1 MNSVVGIA
9 DAHYVR
15 TLAILSTLMAFA
27 SISTDLFLPALPT
40 MALALKA
47 PSGSLQFTISGYLV
61 GFSLGQLVWGPVA
74 DRYGRRKPIAV
85 GLLFFVL
92 GSAGCAMAGSVEML
106 IVWRVV
112 QALGACASVVLS
124 RAIVRDMF
132 HGTRAA
138 QVMST
143 LMTVMAIA
151 PLIGPSVGSIILQF
165 GSWRVIFW
173 ALVAVGLATLA
184 ALHFL
189 PETLPVERR
198 RHESLSRAFQGYAEL
213 IVHRPLLGSI
223 GVVAFYYGGTFAYIA
238 GSPFAYIDY
247 YHISPHS
254 YGLLFAA
261 GIVGIMILNQ
271 ANSRLL
277 RRYRSDILVRVGCAG
292 AAITGVLTAFDAW
305 TGFGGLLGLVLP
317 LFVFISASGLIAANS
332 MASALNHFP
341 DRAGAVSALM
351 GALQYGMG
359 IIGSALV
366 GLLNDG
372 TPWPMAVVIALASIS
387 GLLCAVFLLPR
398 GCSVVFNGT
407 CR

>member
-151 PLIGPSVGSIILQF
+151 PLIGTSVGSIILQF